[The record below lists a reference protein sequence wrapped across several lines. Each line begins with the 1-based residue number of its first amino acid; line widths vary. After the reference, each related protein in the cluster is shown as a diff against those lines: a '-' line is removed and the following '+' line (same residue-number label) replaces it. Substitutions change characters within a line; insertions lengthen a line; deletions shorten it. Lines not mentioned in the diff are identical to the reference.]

1 MRKAPG
7 PDDITT
13 EMLVAAGGRGVT
25 EITNLANMMY
35 SEGRFPEQMY
45 KSIFITIPKVK
56 GSAKC
61 EKHRTLSLMS
71 HVTKL
76 VLRVIMNRIRGRT
89 LSEISEVQYGFM
101 PDRGTRNAIFVLRRL
116 VERMIEKQKD
126 VYVCFIDY
134 RKAFDTVK
142 YEPLIELLQSL
153 DIDPQDVKLL
163 ANLYWNQ
170 QAAVR
175 HNGEISES
183 ISIKQGVRQG
193 CVASPHLFALYTEMI
208 MRSIND
214 MEGIKMG
221 GHVINNLRYADDTV
235 IIAESKN
242 QLQQLM
248 DTVVEE
254 SESKGLF
261 LNNAKS
267 FTMVFSKSEVGHTCK
282 ITVHGNTIEQ
292 VNRFVYLGS
301 LFTSDGR
308 CEQDVQQRIAIAKSA
323 FTSLEKVLKNRNIN
337 IQLRCRF
344 LKCYVWSTLLYG
356 SEAWTLSS
364 KMLNKL
370 EATEM
375 WFLRRMQ
382 RISYTE
388 HVTNVEVLHRANT
401 KRKLL
406 SEMVNRQVKFFGH
419 VMRKEEM
426 ENLVTTGYVEGKRA
440 RGRQRETYLTY
451 LQKMKEKTPIEL
463 IHLTRDRGVWSELSN
478 SSIRQHDM
486 APW

>member
-1 MRKAPG
+1 
-7 PDDITT
+7 
-13 EMLVAAGGRGVT
+13 
-25 EITNLANMMY
+25 
-35 SEGRFPEQMY
+35 
-45 KSIFITIPKVK
+45 
-56 GSAKC
+56 
-61 EKHRTLSLMS
+61 
-71 HVTKL
+71 
-76 VLRVIMNRIRGRT
+76 
-89 LSEISEVQYGFM
+89 
-101 PDRGTRNAIFVLRRL
+101 
-116 VERMIEKQKD
+116 
-126 VYVCFIDY
+126 
-134 RKAFDTVK
+134 
-142 YEPLIELLQSL
+142 
-153 DIDPQDVKLL
+153 
-163 ANLYWNQ
+163 
-170 QAAVR
+170 
-175 HNGEISES
+175 
-183 ISIKQGVRQG
+183 
-193 CVASPHLFALYTEMI
+193 MI

-214 MEGIKMG
+214 MEGIKVG

-254 SESKGLF
+254 SEAKGLF
-261 LNNAKS
+261 LNSAKS
-267 FTMVFSKSEVGHTCK
+267 FTMVFTKSVVGHTCK
-282 ITVHGNTIEQ
+282 ITVHGNTLEQ

-323 FTSLEKVLKNRNIN
+323 FTSLDKVLKNRNIN

-382 RISYTE
+382 MISYTE
-388 HVTNVEVLHRANT
+388 HVTNVEVLRRANT

-406 SEMVNRQVKFFGH
+406 SEMVNRQENFLYTSCA
-419 VMRKEEM
+419 RKRWKLGNYRLCRRQE
-426 ENLVTTGYVEGKRA
+426 TT
-440 RGRQRETYLTY
+440 GRQRETYLTY

-478 SSIRQHDM
+478 GSLRQHDM